1 MCNKAM
7 EAQCILAEQQ
17 FKKKK
22 INKFLDAANG
32 LSRGPAAM
40 HSKEGLM
47 ACLTEAALHR

>member
-1 MCNKAM
+1 MCNKAI

-17 FKKKK
+17 LKKRK
-22 INKFLDAANG
+22 KFLDAANG

-40 HSKEGLM
+40 HSKEELM